1 MAVVRRTAWPENSSI
16 HKVDCQRSVCSN
28 TPSKEESEGTG
39 NILLQMKLS
48 GPHGEKHPGT

>member
-1 MAVVRRTAWPENSSI
+1 MAVVRRTAWPEDSSI

-28 TPSKEESEGTG
+28 TPSKGESEGTG
-39 NILLQMKLS
+39 NILLQMELS